1 MARAAWI
8 LLTRGAGP
16 RRVPALHRADRVREL
31 AGPVAGRHR
40 HRHRGSQFVRQIG
53 EIHIRLLAQQ
63 SDSRVV
69 LIVTM
74 MQR

>member
-1 MARAAWI
+1 MARAARI
-8 LLTRGAGP
+8 LLTRRAGP

-40 HRHRGSQFVRQIG
+40 HRHRGSLSVRRVD
-53 EIHIRLLAQQ
+53 EICIRLLAQQ
-63 SDSRVV
+63 SRVI
-69 LIVTM
+69 LIVTV